1 MTIKEKLAEIKY
13 ALANHGENALIDYV
27 NDAESVIEEQERK
40 IQLFG
45 EEALDES
52 LESCVGASV
61 IIQNIT
67 RYQTRNN
74 NSDEK

>member
-45 EEALDES
+45 EEALFQY
-52 LESCVGASV
+52 
-61 IIQNIT
+61 I
-67 RYQTRNN
+67 
-74 NSDEK
+74 